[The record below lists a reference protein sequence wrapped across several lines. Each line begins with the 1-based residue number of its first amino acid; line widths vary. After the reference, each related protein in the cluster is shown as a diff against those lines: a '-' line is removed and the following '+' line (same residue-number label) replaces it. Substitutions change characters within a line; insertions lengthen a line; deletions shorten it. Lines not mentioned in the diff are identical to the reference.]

1 MKKWNV
7 VSTSEAPDTDDQVE
21 ADSMEIDYY
30 GTLIFYRKDEM
41 DRPVIIRA
49 FAHGGWTEVERV
61 R

>member
-7 VSTSEAPDTDDQVE
+7 VSASDAADVDQVE
-21 ADSMEIDYY
+21 ADNMEIDFY
-30 GTLIFYRKDEM
+30 GTLIFYRRDEM
-41 DRPVIIRA
+41 DSPIIIRA